1 MAAPV
6 VACHWIHR
14 ALLVGLPKSGGR
26 GIPRQWLRTSAAAPK
41 KAKPGWFRTLLP
53 TVDSRTDTHS
63 NLLSKTESSNLYKL
77 QIHNVKPDCL
87 EEYNKLVEQ
96 VLAPIHSGLALPCEL
111 LGSWNT
117 WYVHLWHY
125 SGGYPS
131 LTMVMNTLKGSQ
143 EFAEFRKKRSPML
156 ISRKNQLLLE
166 FSFWDEPQPRAGPNI
181 YELRSYH
188 LKPGTLIEWGNNWA
202 RAIRFR
208 QDDDE
213 PVGGFFSQIGELNVV
228 HHLWAYKDLQ
238 SRAETRQ
245 AAWNKEGWEECVY
258 YTEAMIQHM
267 ESRILIPLKVS
278 QLQ

>member
-6 VACHWIHR
+6 VACRWIHR
-14 ALLVGLPKSGGR
+14 VLLVGLAEPGGR
-26 GIPRQWLRTSAAAPK
+26 GVVRRWLGTSAPAPGR
-41 KAKPGWFRTLLP
+41 AKPGWLRTLLPP

-77 QIHNVKPDCL
+77 QM
-87 EEYNKLVEQ
+87 
-96 VLAPIHSGLALPCEL
+96 
-111 LGSWNT
+111 
-117 WYVHLWHY
+117 HLWHY

-143 EFAEFRKKRSPML
+143 EFAEFRKKRSAML

-166 FSFWDEPQPRAGPNI
+166 FSFWNEPQPRAGPNI

-202 RAIRFR
+202 RAIRYR

-228 HHLWAYKDLQ
+228 HHLWGMAYNW
-238 SRAETRQ
+238 T
-245 AAWNKEGWEECVY
+245 
-258 YTEAMIQHM
+258 T
-267 ESRILIPLKVS
+267 VS
-278 QLQ
+278 MVAVHHYLLEKGFVAIIDYPNF